1 MLYILIERKKL
12 KKEKEKE
19 RNYSNFSGEE
29 RSQNPNLMI
38 GKFREA
44 SSFCLQAMRMHAQ

>member
-12 KKEKEKE
+12 KKEKE

-29 RSQNPNLMI
+29 RTKTQTS
-38 GKFREA
+38 
-44 SSFCLQAMRMHAQ
+44 